1 MGWYLEGIGIVT
13 PRCESTQAEK
23 KRVGLLQTLLSVL
36 SAFFGVQSSRVR
48 QRDFTSGSP
57 RMFLIIAVAM
67 TLALVLGLALVV
79 RLIMAQSQVL
89 G

>member
-1 MGWYLEGIGIVT
+1 
-13 PRCESTQAEK
+13 
-23 KRVGLLQTLLSVL
+23 
-36 SAFFGVQSSRVR
+36 
-48 QRDFTSGSP
+48 
-57 RMFLIIAVAM
+57 MFLIIAVAM